1 MKMNWKKVSCR
12 FLTFVLLS
20 QLFYNENKQHVDV
33 KIKGDELIEPA
44 AK

>member
-1 MKMNWKKVSCR
+1 MG
-12 FLTFVLLS
+12 
-20 QLFYNENKQHVDV
+20 QLFYNENKQHVVV